1 MSLESLRRHLPRRAG
16 RILGKLPK
24 PVKRVPQHMN
34 RTVFPAEWEPQS
46 AVQLTWPHERT
57 DWAPILHEV
66 TPCFVAIAREIVK
79 RENLLIVCRNATKVC
94 CQLGEIDERRIMFR
108 EMETNDT
115 WARDHGGI
123 TVFTEGQPVVYD
135 FVFNGWGM
143 KYAAYHDNLITRTLA
158 AAETF
163 ADGVRV
169 VNMQPFVLEGGS
181 LESDG
186 KGTLLTTSECLE
198 SLNRNEYLNREQ
210 LEIHLKDIFGLDRV
224 LWLENGYLSGDDTD
238 SHIDTLAR
246 FCDPETIAYVQCTDE
261 TDEHFTELQMM
272 EEELKVF
279 RTVDG
284 KPYRLLPLPMAD
296 RIVEEGKRL
305 PATYANFLIINGAV
319 LVPFYRSE
327 KDEIARKTLQI
338 AFPDREI
345 IGIDCRPLIKQHG
358 SLHCVT
364 MQYPLSVIHNP
375 I

>member
-1 MSLESLRRHLPRRAG
+1 
-16 RILGKLPK
+16 
-24 PVKRVPQHMN
+24 MN
-34 RTVFPAEWEPQS
+34 RIVFPAEWAPQS
-46 AVQLTWPHERT
+46 AVQLTWPHEQT

-66 TPCFVAIAREIVK
+66 TPCFVAIAHEIVK
-79 RENLLIVCRNATKVC
+79 RENLLIVCPDATEVRR
-94 CQLGEIDERRIMFR
+94 QLGDIDERRIMFR

-123 TVFTEGQPVVYD
+123 TVFTEGQLIVYD

-143 KYAAYHDNLITRTLA
+143 KYAAYHDNLITRTLVA
-158 AAETF
+158 TETF
-163 ADGVRV
+163 TDEVRV

-210 LEIHLKDIFGLDRV
+210 LEIHLKEIFGLDRI
-224 LWLENGYLSGDDTD
+224 LWLENGYLAGDDTD

-246 FCDPETIAYVQCTDE
+246 FCDSETIAYVQCTDE
-261 TDEHFTELQMM
+261 TDEHFVELQMM
-272 EEELKVF
+272 EEELKAF

-296 RIVEEGKRL
+296 RIIEKGERL

-345 IGIDCRPLIKQHG
+345 VGIDCRPLIKQHG

-364 MQYPLSVIHNP
+364 MQYPLSVINNP
-375 I
+375 IKKQ

>member
-1 MSLESLRRHLPRRAG
+1 
-16 RILGKLPK
+16 
-24 PVKRVPQHMN
+24 MN
-34 RTVFPAEWEPQS
+34 RIVFPAEWASQS
-46 AVQLTWPHERT
+46 AVQLTWPHEQT

-79 RENLLIVCRNATKVC
+79 RENLLIVCPDAAEVRR
-94 CQLGEIDERRIMFR
+94 QLGDIDEQRIMFR

-115 WARDHGGI
+115 WARDHAGI
-123 TVFTEGQPVVYD
+123 TVFSEGQPIVYD

-158 AAETF
+158 ATETF
-163 ADGVRV
+163 ANEVRL

-198 SLNRNEYLNREQ
+198 SLNRNEYLNRQQ
-210 LEIHLKDIFGLDRV
+210 LEIHLKEIFGLDRI
-224 LWLENGYLSGDDTD
+224 LWLENGYLAGDDTD

-261 TDEHFTELQMM
+261 TDEHFAELQMM
-272 EEELKVF
+272 EEELKAF
-279 RTVDG
+279 RTVYG

-296 RIVEEGKRL
+296 RIIEEGERL

-345 IGIDCRPLIKQHG
+345 VGIDCRPLIKQHG

-364 MQYPLSVIHNP
+364 MQYPFSVINNP

>member
-1 MSLESLRRHLPRRAG
+1 
-16 RILGKLPK
+16 
-24 PVKRVPQHMN
+24 MN

-284 KPYRLLPLPMAD
+284 KPH
-296 RIVEEGKRL
+296 RL